1 MSARK
6 LPIPYFYAIL
16 ASIALGS
23 LVGLRNYL
31 FMMYYN
37 EAEKFMWDRGWFI
50 HVVNYLTWALILPLV
65 YYVVGRIQERPSAS
79 NAVLFLRILLG
90 GTLLALLH
98 ELISNLLYFPT
109 IHFLG
114 VKEMTLGTVKHIIG
128 VLPAAVIT
136 RLIEFG
142 IIFAVITAIELRRKY
157 RNKQLELAQMEGQLS
172 SAQLNALRLQLQ
184 PHFLF
189 NTLNTISSLMEFD
202 KKQAQ
207 KVVSQLGNLLR
218 FVLDQDKHNLA
229 PLREE
234 LDFIKNYLNIEQA
247 RFPDRLKT
255 DYQIDGQ
262 ALEAQVPSL
271 LLQPL
276 VENAVKHGFANRA
289 DPGRIELICKKIE
302 GNQLMIIVRDD
313 GGGSALAPDE
323 LVSSGIGLKNV
334 QERLKLIYRENFTF
348 NVQSEEGKGFEV
360 TIILPFQRQRYEKD
374 QDTGS

>member
-1 MSARK
+1 MRK

-37 EAEKFMWDRGWFI
+37 EADKFMWDRGWFI

-65 YYVVGRIQERPSAS
+65 YYVVGRIQANPSS
-79 NAVLFLRILLG
+79 NNATLFLKILLG

-98 ELISNLLYFPT
+98 ELISNLLFFPT
-109 IHFLG
+109 LHFLG
-114 VKEMTLGTVKHIIG
+114 IKKMSLDTVKHMIG

-142 IIFAVITAIELRRKY
+142 ILYAVITAIELRRKY
-157 RNKQLELAQMEGQLS
+157 RNKQLELAQLEGQLS

-207 KVVSQLGNLLR
+207 KVVSQLGDLLR
-218 FVLDQDKHNLA
+218 FVLDQDKHNQA
-229 PLREE
+229 PLWEE

-247 RFPDRLKT
+247 RFPDRLKI
-255 DYQIDGQ
+255 DYQIDPQ
-262 ALEAQVPSL
+262 VLEAQVPSL

-276 VENAVKHGFANRA
+276 VENAVKHGFATRA
-289 DPGRIELICKKIE
+289 DAGKIELICKKIE
-302 GNQLMIIVRDD
+302 GGQVMIRVRDD
-313 GGGSALAPDE
+313 GKGSSKSPEE
-323 LVSSGIGLKNV
+323 LLSSGIGLKNV
-334 QERLKLIYRENFTF
+334 RERLQLIYRENFTF
-348 NVQSEEGKGFEV
+348 NVQSEEGKGFEA
-360 TIILPFQRQRYEKD
+360 TIIIPFQRQRHEED
-374 QDTGS
+374 SHPGGR